1 MSEAPLYSIF
11 IIIFIYTVVNVYQ
24 NYKALEH
31 QEWLREH
38 YIDGF
43 KEIIR
48 KNQELYFEN
57 MSLKNK
63 LKDQNENRT

>member
-31 QEWLREH
+31 QEWMREYYHGQITDLVKANRDLYLENIELRNV
-38 YIDGF
+38 DG
-43 KEIIR
+43 
-48 KNQELYFEN
+48 N
-57 MSLKNK
+57 
-63 LKDQNENRT
+63 QNENRT